1 MRIRISGLAL
11 VLLAALAV
19 PSFVRAQG
27 GGDTARAAWATPKF
41 LLTHQET
48 LALTRGQVDELR
60 LLSNQV
66 QRYQQGLRR
75 SPSKP
80 WIAGTLGSTPD
91 DAARRAVAL
100 LSADQ
105 RAVAQRIQPAAAPR
119 EGESL

>member
-1 MRIRISGLAL
+1 MRIRNFGLAL
-11 VLLAALAV
+11 GLLMALAV

-27 GGDTARAAWATPKF
+27 AGDTTRAAWATPNF
-41 LLTHQET
+41 LLTHQRA
-48 LALTRGQVDELR
+48 LALTRGQVDELS

-66 QRYQQGLRR
+66 QRYQQALRR

-80 WIAGTLGSTPD
+80 WIAGTHGTTPN

-105 RAVAQRIQPAAAPR
+105 RAQAQRLWPAPR
-119 EGESL
+119 EGESI